1 VEDMKMKKNIVF
13 VMLLLIGL
21 MNVVPVFA
29 AEEVLLISAN
39 QESLE
44 IKGNVIEII
53 REDDYSRILV
63 EDPITKDRIYLN
75 VGKETKVINPL
86 ISLDFNHNYIEK
98 GDRIFAKYSPIM
110 TRSLPAISNAFEVQ
124 VINNVEK
131 FEGTIEAVEDGRFL
145 VDNGG
150 YYLISMDTTMFVDSN
165 NNKLEISDLEEGDQ
179 IEAYHSMV
187 MAMSYPGQTGVYKI
201 VKK

>member
-1 VEDMKMKKNIVF
+1 MKKNIVF

-63 EDPITKDRIYLN
+63 EDPITKERIYLN
-75 VGKETKVINPL
+75 VGKETKVTNPL
-86 ISLDFNHNYIEK
+86 ISLDFNHNYIEM

-124 VINNVEK
+124 VINNVER

-150 YYLISMDTTMFVDSN
+150 YYLISMDNTIFVDSD
-165 NNKLEISDLEEGDQ
+165 NNKLDMKDLEEGDQ